1 MKIVYSAADIVSNET
16 VMTEAINSVC
26 EVGEEVSVKP
36 SPIPVELMGDGKTR
50 IRPYAGGS
58 VCLSILLV
66 GKTVYWTCGWA
77 RSGPVRLF

>member
-36 SPIPVELMGDGKTR
+36 SPIPVE
-50 IRPYAGGS
+50 
-58 VCLSILLV
+58 
-66 GKTVYWTCGWA
+66 
-77 RSGPVRLF
+77 